1 LQINDANTKYILHF
15 TNYVT
20 NVSAVFTCFGGM
32 VTRRSELQ
40 ADNVAW
46 PTLRLGWSFV
56 LVATALLLDV
66 LTTATFLTV
75 ILVKEDQKAAWA
87 KHNKD
92 MAIVVPERQLE
103 YVKEETLVV
112 ELDRKH
118 SQKSKKSPK
127 SEKSKK
133 SPKSEKSKKSPKSER
148 SQKSPENQKISII
161 SDDHDRPSV
170 SGSLEQTAQR
180 HTSTHASK
188 TAVENAIYYMT
199 SSMTSPAG
207 SASPV
212 DADFDVHADRN
223 DRSLAPVVL

>member
-1 LQINDANTKYILHF
+1 MQINDANTKYILHF

-127 SEKSKK
+127 SE
-133 SPKSEKSKKSPKSER
+133 R

>member
-1 LQINDANTKYILHF
+1 
-15 TNYVT
+15 V
-20 NVSAVFTCFGGM
+20 G
-32 VTRRSELQ
+32 
-40 ADNVAW
+40 W

-103 YVKEETLVV
+103 YVKEDTLVV

-133 SPKSEKSKKSPKSER
+133 SPKSEK